1 MSNCVSLKITS
12 RSQKPMMKFGQLIF
26 RKIIKIVATICEILR
41 LKCTKFDF
49 GWGPTSKKGG
59 GAKGKVI
66 KKGKAGRGE
75 EGKGKGREE
84 KGVKGPGPPSVSL
97 NFPLD

>member
-1 MSNCVSLKITS
+1 
-12 RSQKPMMKFGQLIF
+12 MMKFGQLIF

-66 KKGKAGRGE
+66 KKGE
-75 EGKGKGREE
+75 GRERRGRKGE
-84 KGVKGPGPPSVSL
+84 RKGVKGPGPPSVSL